1 MKDHSDK
8 DWAGGHEET
17 PYDFD
22 GDLYRPLV
30 PHMVA
35 DTTNWW
41 QVDVLTDKVKTA
53 GVSRGFTLM
62 IYEGEEL
69 SGSTAIPEMKQGER
83 NAWDS
88 EDGEMFDL
96 EINYHGPFGSELTF
110 SKTDKEKY
118 ENQETYKFTSRPEYS
133 RELIEEANALKNGMD
148 DTVLQLLDGRDRPIQ
163 AFRLVAGQL
172 GLDAGMETAMQA
184 MLGPLYEHIKEAVQL
199 EIHAQQLGDQATT
212 SFSPFRRGSPA
223 SDCAAVAVAKV
234 AVSYLGCGSI
244 RCCLCAF
251 LQVQRQRRTPA
262 SARKEGK
269 GADTID
275 VDHEIFLED
284 EFWELLCEAS
294 GLVRKD
300 LKNVVYGLVDLN
312 LHKYPVGLD
321 LKKGSVTDRQQNKV
335 KKEKAYGRLGGKKS
349 RRKRRTKG
357 QWLEASFV

>member
-1 MKDHSDK
+1 
-8 DWAGGHEET
+8 
-17 PYDFD
+17 
-22 GDLYRPLV
+22 
-30 PHMVA
+30 
-35 DTTNWW
+35 
-41 QVDVLTDKVKTA
+41 
-53 GVSRGFTLM
+53 
-62 IYEGEEL
+62 
-69 SGSTAIPEMKQGER
+69 
-83 NAWDS
+83 
-88 EDGEMFDL
+88 
-96 EINYHGPFGSELTF
+96 
-110 SKTDKEKY
+110 
-118 ENQETYKFTSRPEYS
+118 
-133 RELIEEANALKNGMD
+133 
-148 DTVLQLLDGRDRPIQ
+148 
-163 AFRLVAGQL
+163 
-172 GLDAGMETAMQA
+172 MQA

-262 SARKEGK
+262 SARKEG
-269 GADTID
+269 ADTID
-275 VDHEIFLED
+275 VDHEIFLEA

-349 RRKRRTKG
+349 RKKRRTKG

>member
-1 MKDHSDK
+1 
-8 DWAGGHEET
+8 
-17 PYDFD
+17 
-22 GDLYRPLV
+22 
-30 PHMVA
+30 
-35 DTTNWW
+35 
-41 QVDVLTDKVKTA
+41 
-53 GVSRGFTLM
+53 
-62 IYEGEEL
+62 
-69 SGSTAIPEMKQGER
+69 
-83 NAWDS
+83 
-88 EDGEMFDL
+88 
-96 EINYHGPFGSELTF
+96 
-110 SKTDKEKY
+110 
-118 ENQETYKFTSRPEYS
+118 
-133 RELIEEANALKNGMD
+133 
-148 DTVLQLLDGRDRPIQ
+148 
-163 AFRLVAGQL
+163 
-172 GLDAGMETAMQA
+172 MQA

-275 VDHEIFLED
+275 VDNEIFLED

-349 RRKRRTKG
+349 RKKRRTKG